1 MRAKKGAATRASPTN
16 LHREPRRGID
26 DQLNALEQERLRS
39 AVSERLI
46 ESHADQKQELAGT
59 LERNRRRIERLEGQL
74 RAIPDAERTAFLA
87 TMHADLERLLAAYW
101 FFAASS
107 VFPATVVGTSVRD
120 PAATITESLEPFSE
134 LLFG

>member
-1 MRAKKGAATRASPTN
+1 MRTKKGAGRRASPDH
-16 LHREPRRGID
+16 LDREPHRGID
-26 DQLNALEQERLRS
+26 DQINALEQERLRS

-46 ESHADQKQELAGT
+46 RSLADQKLELSGT

-74 RAIPDAERTAFLA
+74 ASIPEAERTALMA

-107 VFPATVVGTSVRD
+107 VFPAASVGTSVRD
-120 PAATITESLEPFSE
+120 PASITEALAPFSE